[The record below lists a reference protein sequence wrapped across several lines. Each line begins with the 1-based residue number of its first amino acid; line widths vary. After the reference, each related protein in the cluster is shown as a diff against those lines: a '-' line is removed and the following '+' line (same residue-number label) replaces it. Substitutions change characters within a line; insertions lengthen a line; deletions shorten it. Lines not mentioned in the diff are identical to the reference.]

1 MSAKGRYDLERL
13 SGKPTP
19 LKLMARGQGVDVY
32 LGAGWAKGVVQES
45 TTERCVVW
53 MTQGQR
59 CITVYDK
66 RNIRR
71 HSQ

>member
-1 MSAKGRYDLERL
+1 M
-13 SGKPTP
+13 
-19 LKLMARGQGVDVY
+19 KLMARGQGVDVY